1 MLVDSNFI
9 IYAAQPTYSQ
19 LRHFIAEHVPAVSA
33 ISYVE
38 VLGYYQLDD
47 QDCLYFEQFFLR
59 SRVFP
64 LSQAVVNQA
73 VALRQQRRMSL
84 GDALIAGTAL
94 VHDLTLVT
102 RNVED
107 FHWIH
112 GLSLLNPF
120 EAKPQPEEEQQGEDE
135 GEDE

>member
-1 MLVDSNFI
+1 
-9 IYAAQPTYSQ
+9 

-38 VLGYYQLDD
+38 VLGYYQLDN
-47 QDCLYFEQFFLR
+47 QDRQYFEQFFLR

-64 LSQAVVNQA
+64 LSQAVLNQA
-73 VALRQQRRMSL
+73 VARRQQRRMSL

-94 VHDLTLVT
+94 VHNLTLVT

-107 FHWIH
+107 FRWLQR
-112 GLSLLNPF
+112 LSLLNPF
-120 EAKPQPEEEQQGEDE
+120 EAKP
-135 GEDE
+135 